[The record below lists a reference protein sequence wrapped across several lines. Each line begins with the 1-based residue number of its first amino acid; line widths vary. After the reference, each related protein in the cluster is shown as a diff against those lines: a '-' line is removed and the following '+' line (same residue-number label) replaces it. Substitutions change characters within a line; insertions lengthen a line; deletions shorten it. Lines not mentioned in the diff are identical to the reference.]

1 MLYSG
6 WILISS
12 EIVFVQKGGIPGQLF
27 KICPSQ
33 PQSWSLET
41 HQPRTAHSVIG
52 GSILGWCGRSSVCG
66 KYRDGKYL
74 EPFMVFDIAE
84 TSSPVIIFLVL
95 HICDSITIVV
105 YEGLGMKETKRS
117 VFFPTSKYTF
127 IVWFST
133 FSERHRGIKTGP
145 SWHKEGYRSGN
156 LVLLCSRCY
165 LISVSW
171 FPLL

>member
-1 MLYSG
+1 M
-6 WILISS
+6 
-12 EIVFVQKGGIPGQLF
+12 V
-27 KICPSQ
+27 
-33 PQSWSLET
+33 WSL
-41 HQPRTAHSVIG
+41 
-52 GSILGWCGRSSVCG
+52 VCG

-117 VFFPTSKYTF
+117 VFFPTSKYIF

-133 FSERHRGIKTGP
+133 FSGRHRGIKTGYP
-145 SWHKEGYRSGN
+145 SGN
-156 LVLLCSRCY
+156 LVLLCSKWVILGKLLNLCSLVSSSVKMGYDEDTVFLCLPPEVVVMIESTYIKPLEQGLPCSECGTITGLCY
-165 LISVSW
+165 
-171 FPLL
+171 FCG